1 MAQPASASG
10 LSSFVPISEVTDQL
24 TTSIACRLDPEEQ
37 KQAAEAER
45 NSKAPGSQDKNQPA
59 APSHDTDKK

>member
-1 MAQPASASG
+1 MKANPMADQNNQNNQPNQTAPNKG
-10 LSSFVPISEVTDQL
+10 EPMTEQ
-24 TTSIACRLDPEEQ
+24 Q

-59 APSHDTDKK
+59 APGHDASKK